1 MEIEVIFS
9 MSEDIPS
16 GPVALVVFSCLR
28 DWHTSSSVNR
38 MSEIE
43 MSILRLQLFIIES
56 NGGVE
61 VFQQVEKKLFKSS
74 ALSMSELA
82 SIPLFSRAGI
92 EQESLLNALKAF
104 QRSLLLNLL
113 DDSSWLHVS
122 FW

>member
-1 MEIEVIFS
+1 
-9 MSEDIPS
+9 
-16 GPVALVVFSCLR
+16 
-28 DWHTSSSVNR
+28 
-38 MSEIE
+38 
-43 MSILRLQLFIIES
+43 MSILRLQLLFIIES

-104 QRSLLLNLL
+104 QKSLNLL
-113 DDSSWLHVS
+113 LLILLDNSSWLHVS
-122 FW
+122 CW

>member
-16 GPVALVVFSCLR
+16 GSVGCCLR